1 MTLYSLVFL
10 ILFIILVF
18 LTAISG
24 ICNIV
29 DYNDTREK
37 KRLGFGIMML
47 SCTLLNIIQ
56 AIGIICKAM

>member
-1 MTLYSLVFL
+1 MTLYNLVFL
-10 ILFIILVF
+10 ILFIILAF

-37 KRLGFGIMML
+37 KRLKFGIMML
-47 SCTLLNIIQ
+47 SCTLLNTVQ